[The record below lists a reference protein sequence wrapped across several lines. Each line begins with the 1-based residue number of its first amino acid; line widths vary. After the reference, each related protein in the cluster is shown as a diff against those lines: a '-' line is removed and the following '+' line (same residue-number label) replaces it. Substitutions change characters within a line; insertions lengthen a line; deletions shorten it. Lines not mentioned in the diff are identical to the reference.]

1 MRKTAVS
8 PAVFTPRNTSSGLFW
23 FGSTS
28 SFCTSWCTRVS
39 PRLPN
44 FTSTVYAKGPLGASG
59 LVGWGVTWTPP
70 PLLEPGLEPLP
81 PDGAPLPPPAGCDEL
96 FGAGVGLGCAAE
108 STALSGLKG
117 SFLLKTPS
125 VETCVVPVSA
135 TTTALLLSPALLAL
149 AAGGVLAGG
158 VEEFFF
164 STTGTATRATTS
176 RTATGQRRF
185 ARRSCQSSRSSLFI
199 A

>member
-1 MRKTAVS
+1 QVPSPAALRLVSVRKTAVS

-23 FGSTS
+23 LGSTS

-70 PLLEPGLEPLP
+70 PPLPELGLEPLL
-81 PDGAPLPPPAGCDEL
+81 PDGALPPPPAGCEEL

-125 VETCVVPVSA
+125 VEPCAVPVSA
-135 TTTALLLSPALLAL
+135 TTTALLSSPALLVL

-158 VEEFFF
+158 AEDFFF
-164 STTGTATRATTS
+164 STTGTATRA
-176 RTATGQRRF
+176 
-185 ARRSCQSSRSSLFI
+185 
-199 A
+199 